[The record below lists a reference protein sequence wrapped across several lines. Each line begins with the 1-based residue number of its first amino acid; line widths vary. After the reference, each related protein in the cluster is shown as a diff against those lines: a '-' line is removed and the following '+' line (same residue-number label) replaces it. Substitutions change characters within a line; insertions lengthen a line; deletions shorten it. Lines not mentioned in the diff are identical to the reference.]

1 MNSKTNDGLIE
12 EVRQNNDIVEVISE
26 YINLK
31 KAGKNYQGLCPFHS
45 EKTPSFSVNADKQ
58 LFHCFGC
65 KAGGNVFNFIMK
77 IENLNFNEAMEL
89 LAKRAKIV
97 LPDYGDDRIKGEKD
111 RLYEA
116 NLLANRYFHYLL
128 LQTKPGEKAQT
139 YLKQRGLDLEII
151 EKFRLGYAANGW
163 DGLLNSLGKRG
174 FSPEIL
180 EKAGLVVP
188 RQQQTGYYDRF
199 RNRLIFP
206 IFDLRGRVIGFGGRV
221 LDDSLPKYL
230 NSPETLLFN
239 KSKNLYGLYHSRE
252 SIRDKQQVVI
262 VEGYMDFLSLY
273 QAGVKNVVAALGTA
287 LTEGQAKL
295 LTRYAE
301 EVIIAYDADAAGAAA
316 TIRGLEILQSQGL
329 KVKILDLP
337 AGDDPDSFL
346 RKRGKDALLD
356 LLASSLPWVEY
367 NLQKT
372 LNEYQETTG
381 SKGQI
386 VEKLLPILA
395 RVNNQIER
403 DEYIRSLS
411 EKLSIREEAL
421 RLELRKIKRQPERG
435 KLRNREEKIRNNNN
449 DRVFTFPSLKAEK
462 TLLSLILKNKEL
474 GYWSQQVLLSEDF
487 LYEIHKRIFSLVG
500 ELINIVDLEWAV
512 WVEELDDAE
521 LKEEILSLLL
531 EEMPQ
536 DQGMEPEKIA
546 LDCLNVMRKYGLE
559 QKINQLQ
566 QKIKQAEER
575 GEYCTV
581 RILLDECQELIR
593 RRKELA

>member
-1 MNSKTNDGLIE
+1 MNSKINDGLIE
-12 EVRQNNDIVEVISE
+12 EIRQNNDIVEVISE
-26 YINLK
+26 YTNLK
-31 KAGKNYQGLCPFHS
+31 KAGKNYQGLCPFHN

-77 IENLNFNEAMEL
+77 IENLNFSEAIEL

-97 LPDYGDDRIKGEKD
+97 LPNYGDDRIKGEKD
-111 RLYEA
+111 RLYEV

-128 LQTKPGEKAQT
+128 LQTKSGEKARA
-139 YLKQRGLDLEII
+139 YLKQRGIAPETM

-163 DGLLNSLGKRG
+163 DGLLNSLSKRG

-180 EKAGLVVP
+180 EKVGLVVP
-188 RQQQTGYYDRF
+188 RKQQSGYYDRF

-239 KSKNLYGLYHSRE
+239 KSKSLYGLYHSRE
-252 SIRDKQQVVI
+252 SIRTKQQVI
-262 VEGYMDFLSLY
+262 MVEGYMDFLSLY
-273 QAGVKNVVAALGTA
+273 QAGVENVVASLGTA
-287 LTEGQAKL
+287 LTQEQAKL
-295 LTRYAE
+295 LTRYAG
-301 EVIIAYDADAAGAAA
+301 EVIIAYDADVAGAAA
-316 TIRGLEILQSQGL
+316 TMRGLEILQSQGL
-329 KVKILDLP
+329 RVKILDLP

-346 RKRGKDALLD
+346 RRKGKEAFLD
-356 LLASSLPWVEY
+356 LLANSLPWVEY

-372 LNEYQETTG
+372 LNEYRTTTG

-395 RVNNQIER
+395 KVNNQIER

-449 DRVFTFPSLKAEK
+449 DRVFTFPSLKAER

-474 GYWSQQVLLSEDF
+474 SYWSQQVLLSEDF
-487 LYEIHKRIFSLVG
+487 LYENHKRIFSLVG

-512 WVEELDDAE
+512 WVEQLDDLE

-566 QKIKQAEER
+566 QEIKQAEER